1 MKTLSFTRFGLI
13 GAVLSLALI
22 ACPDLRPAL
31 RSSLETNKT
40 LWASQNIKSYRYTY
54 ALLVPP
60 GSFGFTITVSN
71 GVFQSAV
78 DDRTNQPVDASAVQS
93 YKTIEAIFQ
102 TISTQ
107 IENNELESV
116 TYDSRGLPIRTLLK
130 SSCSPGVQDCGGAGS
145 VIENFTVLP

>member
-1 MKTLSFTRFGLI
+1 MKTPFITRFALI
-13 GAVLSLALI
+13 GLALSLVLT

-31 RSSLETNKT
+31 RANLESNKT
-40 LWASQNIKSYRYTY
+40 LWASQNIRSYRFTY

-60 GSFGFTITVSN
+60 GSFGFIISVSN
-71 GVFQSAV
+71 GVFQGAL

-93 YKTIEAIFQ
+93 FKTVETIFQ
-102 TISTQ
+102 TIATQ
-107 IENNELESV
+107 IENNEFETV